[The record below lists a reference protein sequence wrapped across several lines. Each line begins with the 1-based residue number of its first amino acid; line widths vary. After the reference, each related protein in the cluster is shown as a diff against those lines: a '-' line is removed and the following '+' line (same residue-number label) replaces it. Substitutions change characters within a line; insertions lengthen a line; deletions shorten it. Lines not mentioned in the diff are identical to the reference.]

1 MMEEEKKGLVITV
14 SSDSRVV
21 SDTLKARHC
30 PVKIVD
36 DESTFT
42 QADIEELEFYSR
54 TERGRR

>member
-1 MMEEEKKGLVITV
+1 MITV

-42 QADIEELEFYSR
+42 QSDIGDLEFYSR
-54 TERGRR
+54 TEGGRR